1 MIKTEW
7 VVFIKIHTQT
17 VMCVTGINGQGGHE
31 IERDWRKWY
40 GWVWREEKEG
50 VMMQLHYILKS

>member
-7 VVFIKIHTQT
+7 AVFMKIHTQT

-31 IERDWRKWY
+31 FERDWRKGY

-50 VMMQLHYILKS
+50 VIMQLHYILKR